1 MSRRPEHFSKEDI
14 LMTSKHMKRCSS
26 SLIITEMQVKTTI
39 RHYLTPVRMTII
51 KNTRNNKYWKEGGE
65 KRTLVHYWWE
75 C

>member
-14 LMTSKHMKRCSS
+14 LMASKHMKRCSS

-39 RHYLTPVRMTII
+39 RHYLIPVRMTII
-51 KNTRNNKYWKEGGE
+51 KKTRNNKYWKEGGE